1 MIEVTAAIIEEG
13 DKFLI
18 ARRAKGKHLS
28 GFWEFP
34 GGKIEEGETAEACLH
49 RELNEEFQINVF
61 IDSYVGE
68 SYYNYPSKKINLKAF
83 TCKITSGEIKLI
95 DHDKVEWIT
104 IEEIN
109 KYKFAPAD
117 LPLIPL
123 YDKERNN
130 R

>member
-49 RELNEEFQINVF
+49 RELNEEFQINV
-61 IDSYVGE
+61 
-68 SYYNYPSKKINLKAF
+68 
-83 TCKITSGEIKLI
+83 LI
-95 DHDKVEWIT
+95 
-104 IEEIN
+104 
-109 KYKFAPAD
+109 
-117 LPLIPL
+117 
-123 YDKERNN
+123 
-130 R
+130 